1 MADRLPDN
9 EIRDITK
16 MLEAGKPLDDK
27 YRYLLFKESR
37 QVELLWNGKT
47 TKTSNINLPFQS
59 IEHIDE
65 PRSEEKI
72 EFQRSLFDTS
82 GQRVQG
88 WSNKLIWGDNKFVLS
103 SLQSGPLREEIE
115 ANGGIKLIYIDPP
128 FDVGADFN
136 TTIEIGDSSF
146 EKAPTVLEEIAFRDT
161 WGKGQD
167 SFLAMIYDRLKL
179 MHSLLADDGSIFVH
193 CDSRLNSHLKVV
205 LDEIFKSYNFRSEIV
220 WQRSNS
226 GKTVSKNYPK
236 DIDYIIW
243 YSKNESYI
251 FNQTYQPLSKS
262 TLDSYSYD
270 DNDGRGKYASVS
282 MQKTGNPGPLT
293 SYDYI
298 DNNGKTWKS
307 PSKGWRMIKEKVKV
321 LENDNRLILSGNV
334 IREKSYWNERSNT
347 GKISNNLWTDI
358 NNLQGKS
365 KEITGYPTQK
375 PEKLIERII
384 EGHSNEN
391 DIVADFFVGSGT
403 TASVAEKFNRKWLVS
418 DIGRFSINT
427 TRKRMIQVQR
437 DKKENEE
444 DFRSFEIYSIG
455 SYSIKDEK
463 KEDEFRELVLQAY
476 KAEKLNNSVFTGKKG
491 STYIAIGPQDLP
503 CSRDF
508 VDDMVQECINQGV
521 VNLDVLSFEF
531 GMGVVPEAQEDA
543 LSKGV
548 KLSLKYIPREVFD
561 KRAVESNAVRFS
573 EVGFLEVDIKTLKK
587 NKEATVTLKDFSIFY
602 SQDTLQKTGEAL
614 GKGKSTVILD
624 NGKILKI
631 NKDKAGIIKQEEITT
646 TWTDWIDYWSI
657 DFNYEDRPELIITEG
672 EEGKLQ
678 QVETGRFI
686 FDNNWQSFKTKDS
699 ELELTSATYQYP
711 NSGTY
716 KIAVKVIDV
725 FGNDTTQ
732 IFEASV

>member
-1 MADRLPDN
+1 MVDRLPDN

-16 MLEAGKPLDDK
+16 ILEAGKPLDDK

-47 TKTSNINLPFQS
+47 TKTSNIVLPFQS

-128 FDVGADFN
+128 FDVGDDFTRN
-136 TTIEIGDSSF
+136 IEIQDNSF
-146 EKAPTVLEEIAFRDT
+146 EKAPTVLEEVAYRDS
-161 WGKGQD
+161 WGKGAD

-179 MHSLLADDGSIFVH
+179 MHSLLADDGSFFLH
-193 CDSRLNSHLKVV
+193 CDYRLNSRLRIV
-205 LDEIFKSYNFRSEIV
+205 LDEIFGEDNFRSEIS
-220 WQRSNS
+220 WKKLTSAKSQSKYFSNIKDS
-226 GKTVSKNYPK
+226 IFFYTKTDDSIFNKLFIKGISDDKNYPYTEEESGRK
-236 DIDYIIW
+236 YGTFDFTQMGAGEPRKFGDKTLTPPPGKHWIW
-243 YSKNESYI
+243 SQERINEGMENGKIVFTKNGTPRVKRYLDEKAGNPI
-251 FNQTYQPLSKS
+251 GDMWDDEEVTPLSS
-262 TLDSYSYD
+262 
-270 DNDGRGKYASVS
+270 NA
-282 MQKTGNPGPLT
+282 
-293 SYDYI
+293 
-298 DNNGKTWKS
+298 
-307 PSKGWRMIKEKVKV
+307 KE
-321 LENDNRLILSGNV
+321 R
-334 IREKSYWNERSNT
+334 
-347 GKISNNLWTDI
+347 
-358 NNLQGKS
+358 
-365 KEITGYPTQK
+365 KEVNYPTQK
-375 PEKLIERII
+375 PEALIKRII
-384 EGHSNEN
+384 LSTTNEN
-391 DIVADFFVGSGT
+391 DLIADFFVGSGT
-403 TASVAEKFNRKWLVS
+403 TAAIAEKLNRKWLAS
-418 DIGRFSINT
+418 DVGRFGINT

-455 SYSIKDEK
+455 SYSIIDEK
-463 KEDEFRELVLQAY
+463 KEDKFRELVLQAY
-476 KAEKLNNSVFTGKKG
+476 KAEKLNNSVFIGKKG
-491 STYIAIGPQDLP
+491 STYISIGPQDLP

-508 VDDMVQECINQGV
+508 VDDMVQECINQGA

-543 LSKGV
+543 LTKGV

-573 EVGFLEVDIKTLKK
+573 EVGFLDVDIKTLKK
-587 NKEATVTLKDFSIFY
+587 NREATVTLKDYSIFY

-614 GKGKSTVILD
+614 GKGKSTVVLD

-631 NKDKAGIIKQEEITT
+631 YKDKAGIIKQEEIATN
-646 TWTDWIDYWSI
+646 WTDWIDYWSI

-672 EEGKLQ
+672 EDGKLQ
-678 QVETGRFI
+678 QVETGRFV
-686 FDNNWQSFKTKDS
+686 FDNNWQSFKTRES

-716 KIAVKVIDV
+716 KIAVKVIDI
-725 FGNDTTQ
+725 FGNDTTRV
-732 IFEASV
+732 FEATV

>member
-47 TKTSNINLPFQS
+47 TKTSNIVLPFQS

-82 GQRVQG
+82 GQRVRG

-128 FDVGADFN
+128 FDVGSDFN

-179 MHSLLADDGSIFVH
+179 MHSLLANDGSIFVH
-193 CDSRLNSHLKVV
+193 CDYRLSGSLRIV
-205 LDEIFKSYNFRSEIV
+205 LDEIFGKDNFRNEII
-220 WQRSNS
+220 WFYPDTPGRSN
-226 GKTVSKNYPK
+226 NYFPRK
-236 DIDYIIW
+236 HD
-243 YSKNESYI
+243 SI
-251 FNQTYQPLSKS
+251 FYFSKS
-262 TLDSYSYD
+262 NEHTF
-270 DNDGRGKYASVS
+270 YADEVRVE
-282 MQKTGNPGPLT
+282 
-293 SYDYI
+293 I
-298 DNNGKTWKS
+298 
-307 PSKGWRMIKEKVKV
+307 
-321 LENDNRLILSGNV
+321 LEA
-334 IREKSYWNERSNT
+334 
-347 GKISNNLWTDI
+347 
-358 NNLQGKS
+358 S
-365 KEITGYPTQK
+365 KERYKSVRKLGGKEYVGGVSADIGKVPEDVWRLSTVKGNAKESQGYPTQK
-375 PEKLIERII
+375 PEKLLERII
-384 EGHSNEN
+384 KSVTKEGE
-391 DIVADFFVGSGT
+391 IIADFFAGSGT
-403 TASVAEKFNRKWLVS
+403 TVSVAEKLNRKWLTS

-476 KAEKLNNSVFTGKKG
+476 KAEKLNNSMFTGKKG
-491 STYIAIGPQDLP
+491 SAYIAIGPQDLP

-508 VDDMVQECINQGV
+508 VDDMVQECINQGA

-573 EVGFLEVDIKTLKK
+573 EVGFLDVDIKTLKK
-587 NKEATVTLKDFSIFY
+587 NREATVTLKDFSIFY

-631 NKDKAGIIKQEEITT
+631 SKDKAGIIKQEEIATN
-646 TWTDWIDYWSI
+646 WMDWIDYWSI

-672 EEGKLQ
+672 EDGKLQ
-678 QVETGRFI
+678 QVETGRFV
-686 FDNNWQSFKTKDS
+686 FDNNWQSFKTRDS

-725 FGNDTTQ
+725 FGNDTTRV
-732 IFEASV
+732 FEATV

>member
-1 MADRLPDN
+1 MVDRLPDN

-47 TKTSNINLPFQS
+47 TKTSNIVLPFQS

-82 GQRVQG
+82 GQRVRG

-128 FDVGADFN
+128 FDIQADFN

-179 MHSLLADDGSIFVH
+179 MHSLLADDGSIYVH
-193 CDSRLNSHLKVV
+193 CGIQVNNTLRSI
-205 LDEIFKSYNFRSEIV
+205 LDEIFGNTNFVTE
-220 WQRSNS
+220 
-226 GKTVSKNYPK
+226 
-236 DIDYIIW
+236 IIW
-243 YSKNESYI
+243 NYGTASGGRAAGTKAVKTHEYILHYAKQYKNRIENKTYLPYSEKYINDWFKYDDGDGRKYQKRYRKGGIEKQYLDESKGV
-251 FNQTYQPLSKS
+251 PLSTVWTDVKQVYADPRAYKS
-262 TLDSYSYD
+262 SQSSYS
-270 DNDGRGKYASVS
+270 
-282 MQKTGNPGPLT
+282 
-293 SYDYI
+293 
-298 DNNGKTWKS
+298 
-307 PSKGWRMIKEKVKV
+307 
-321 LENDNRLILSGNV
+321 
-334 IREKSYWNERSNT
+334 
-347 GKISNNLWTDI
+347 
-358 NNLQGKS
+358 
-365 KEITGYPTQK
+365 EITGYPTQK
-375 PEKLIERII
+375 PESLIDRII
-384 EGHSNEN
+384 KHSTNEN
-391 DIVADFFVGSGT
+391 DLVADFFVGSGT
-403 TASVAEKFNRKWLVS
+403 TAASAEKLNRKWLAS
-418 DIGRFSINT
+418 DVGRFAINT

-508 VDDMVQECINQGV
+508 VDDMVQECINQGA

-531 GMGVVPEAQEDA
+531 GMGVVPEAQEEA

-573 EVGFLEVDIKTLKK
+573 EVGFLDVDIKTLKK
-587 NKEATVTLKDFSIFY
+587 NREATVTLKDFSIFY

-631 NKDKAGIIKQEEITT
+631 TKDKAGIIKQEEVATS
-646 TWTDWIDYWSI
+646 WTDWIDYWSI

-672 EEGKLQ
+672 EDGKLE
-678 QVETGRFI
+678 QVETGRFV
-686 FDNNWQSFKTKDS
+686 FDNNWQSFKTRDS

-725 FGNDTTQ
+725 FGNDTTRV
-732 IFEASV
+732 FEATV

>member
-1 MADRLPDN
+1 MAEKLTDN

-47 TKTSNINLPFQS
+47 TKTSNIVLPFQS

-65 PRSEEKI
+65 PRSEETI

-128 FDVGADFN
+128 FDVGSDFN

-193 CDSRLNSHLKVV
+193 CDYRLSGSLRMV
-205 LDEIFKSYNFRSEIV
+205 LDEIFGKDNFRNEII
-220 WQRSNS
+220 WFYPDTPGRSN
-226 GKTVSKNYPK
+226 NYFPRK
-236 DIDYIIW
+236 HDSIFY
-243 YSKNESYI
+243 YSKSNEHTFYPDEVRVEI
-251 FNQTYQPLSKS
+251 
-262 TLDSYSYD
+262 
-270 DNDGRGKYASVS
+270 
-282 MQKTGNPGPLT
+282 
-293 SYDYI
+293 
-298 DNNGKTWKS
+298 
-307 PSKGWRMIKEKVKV
+307 
-321 LENDNRLILSGNV
+321 LEA
-334 IREKSYWNERSNT
+334 
-347 GKISNNLWTDI
+347 
-358 NNLQGKS
+358 S
-365 KEITGYPTQK
+365 KERYKSVRKLGGKEYVGGVSADIGKVPEDVWRLSTVKGNAKESQGYPTQK
-375 PEKLIERII
+375 PEKLLERII
-384 EGHSNEN
+384 KSVTKEGE
-391 DIVADFFVGSGT
+391 IIADFFAGSGT
-403 TASVAEKFNRKWLVS
+403 TVSVAEKLNRKWLTS

-427 TRKRMIQVQR
+427 TRKRMIQIQR

-476 KAEKLNNSVFTGKKG
+476 KAEKLNNSVFAGKKG

-503 CSRDF
+503 CSADF
-508 VDDMVQECINQGV
+508 VDDMVQECINQGA

-573 EVGFLEVDIKTLKK
+573 EVGALDVDIKTLKK

-614 GKGKSTVILD
+614 GKNKSTVILD

-631 NKDKAGIIKQEEITT
+631 SKDKAGIIKQEEITT
-646 TWTDWIDYWSI
+646 SWTDWIDYWSI
-657 DFNYEDRPELIITEG
+657 DFNYADRPELIIAEG
-672 EEGKLQ
+672 EDGTLQ

>member
-128 FDVGADFN
+128 FDVGSDFN
-136 TTIEIGDSSF
+136 TKIEIGDSSF

-167 SFLAMIYDRLKL
+167 SFLAMIYERLKL
-179 MHSLLADDGSIFVH
+179 MHSLLAHDGSIVVH
-193 CDSRLNSHLKVV
+193 CDSRISYSLRAVLNEVFNIKN
-205 LDEIFKSYNFRSEIV
+205 FKNEIV
-220 WQRSNS
+220 WERSAS
-226 GKTVSKNYPK
+226 GKTSSENFPK
-236 DIDYIIW
+236 DVDYLLW
-243 YSKNESYI
+243 YTKSDKYT
-251 FNQTYQPLSKS
+251 FNPVFKPLSK
-262 TLDSYSYD
+262 TTIDMYKFD
-270 DNDGRGKYASVS
+270 DNDGRGKYRYFPLN
-282 MQKTGNPGPLT
+282 NPSAPTPGLV
-293 SYDYI
+293 YEYI
-298 DNNGKTWKS
+298 DINGKKWQPPK
-307 PSKGWRMIKEKVKV
+307 KGWRMVEEKLKALDNDGR
-321 LENDNRLILSGNV
+321 LELTKTSLQ
-334 IREKSYWNERSNT
+334 EKSYWNERKSE
-347 GKISNNLWTDI
+347 GKMANNLWDDI
-358 NNLQGKS
+358 SNLQGS
-365 KEITGYPTQK
+365 NKEILGYPTQK
-375 PEKLIERII
+375 PEKLLERII
-384 EGHSNEN
+384 NAFTNSE
-391 DIVADFFVGSGT
+391 DIIADFFVGSGT
-403 TASVAEKFNRKWLVS
+403 TASVAEKLNRKWLVS

-437 DKKENEE
+437 GKKENEE

-455 SYSIKDEK
+455 SYSIKDDK
-463 KEDEFRELVLQAY
+463 KEDEFRELVLKAY
-476 KAEKLNNSVFTGKKG
+476 NAEKLNNSMFNGKKG
-491 STYIAIGPQDLP
+491 TTYIAIGPQDLP

-508 VDDMVQECINQGV
+508 VDDMVQECINQGA
-521 VNLDVLSFEF
+521 VNLDIVSFEF

-573 EVGFLEVDIKTLKK
+573 EVGALDVDIKTLKK
-587 NKEATVTLKDFSIFY
+587 NREATVTLKDFSIFY

-614 GKGKSTVILD
+614 GKNKSTVILD

-631 NKDKAGIIKQEEITT
+631 SKDKAGIIKQEEITT

>member
-1 MADRLPDN
+1 MVDRLPDN

-47 TKTSNINLPFQS
+47 TKTSNIVLPFQS

-82 GQRVQG
+82 GQRVRG

-128 FDVGADFN
+128 FDVGDDFTRN
-136 TTIEIGDSSF
+136 IEIQDNSF
-146 EKAPTVLEEIAFRDT
+146 EKAPTVLEEVAYRDS
-161 WGKGQD
+161 WGKGAD

-179 MHSLLADDGSIFVH
+179 MHSLLADDGSFFLH
-193 CDSRLNSHLKVV
+193 CDYRLNSRLRIV
-205 LDEIFKSYNFRSEIV
+205 LDEIFGEDNFRSEIS
-220 WQRSNS
+220 WKKLTSAKSQSKYFSNIKDS
-226 GKTVSKNYPK
+226 IFFYTKTDDSIFNKLFIKGISDDKNYPYTEEESGRK
-236 DIDYIIW
+236 YGTFDFTQMGAGEPRKFGDKTLTPPPGKHWIW
-243 YSKNESYI
+243 SQERINEGMENGKIVFTKNGTPRVKRYLDEKAGNPI
-251 FNQTYQPLSKS
+251 GDMWDDEEVTPLSS
-262 TLDSYSYD
+262 
-270 DNDGRGKYASVS
+270 NA
-282 MQKTGNPGPLT
+282 
-293 SYDYI
+293 
-298 DNNGKTWKS
+298 
-307 PSKGWRMIKEKVKV
+307 KE
-321 LENDNRLILSGNV
+321 R
-334 IREKSYWNERSNT
+334 
-347 GKISNNLWTDI
+347 
-358 NNLQGKS
+358 
-365 KEITGYPTQK
+365 KEVNYPTQK
-375 PEKLIERII
+375 PEALIKRII
-384 EGHSNEN
+384 LSTTNEN
-391 DIVADFFVGSGT
+391 DLIADFFVGSGT
-403 TASVAEKFNRKWLVS
+403 TVAIAEKLNRKWLAS
-418 DIGRFSINT
+418 DVGRFGINT

-455 SYSIKDEK
+455 SYSIIDEK
-463 KEDEFRELVLQAY
+463 KEDKFRELVLQAY
-476 KAEKLNNSVFTGKKG
+476 KAEKLNNSVFIGKKG
-491 STYIAIGPQDLP
+491 STYISIGPQDLP

-508 VDDMVQECINQGV
+508 VDDMVQECINQGA

-543 LSKGV
+543 LTKGV

-573 EVGFLEVDIKTLKK
+573 EVGFLDVDIKTLKK
-587 NKEATVTLKDFSIFY
+587 NREATVTLKDYSIFY

-614 GKGKSTVILD
+614 GKGKSTVVLD

-631 NKDKAGIIKQEEITT
+631 YKDKAGIIKQEEIATN
-646 TWTDWIDYWSI
+646 WTDWIDYWSI

-672 EEGKLQ
+672 EDGKLQ
-678 QVETGRFI
+678 QVETGRFV
-686 FDNNWQSFKTKDS
+686 FDNNWQSFKTRES

-716 KIAVKVIDV
+716 KIAVKVIDI
-725 FGNDTTQ
+725 FGNDTTRV
-732 IFEASV
+732 FEATV

>member
-1 MADRLPDN
+1 
-9 EIRDITK
+9 

-128 FDVGADFN
+128 FDVQADFK
-136 TTIEIGDSSF
+136 TKIEIGDSSF

-193 CDSRLNSHLKVV
+193 CDWRLNSSLRLV
-205 LDEIFKSYNFRSEIV
+205 LNEIF
-220 WQRSNS
+220 
-226 GKTVSKNYPK
+226 GKDNYRNEL
-236 DIDYIIW
+236 IW
-243 YSKNESYI
+243 YYRNKMGRASKSFSNAHDSILFYSKSEKSI
-251 FNQTYQPLSKS
+251 FNEIKIERDEPVKQALREGRDGKNMRARDKDGNIIYEMSYFKKANSVWDIPYIAS
-262 TLDSYSYD
+262 T
-270 DNDGRGKYASVS
+270 
-282 MQKTGNPGPLT
+282 
-293 SYDYI
+293 
-298 DNNGKTWKS
+298 
-307 PSKGWRMIKEKVKV
+307 
-321 LENDNRLILSGNV
+321 
-334 IREKSYWNERSNT
+334 
-347 GKISNNLWTDI
+347 
-358 NNLQGKS
+358 S
-365 KEITGYPTQK
+365 KERTGYPTQK
-375 PEKLIERII
+375 PEKLIEWII
-384 EGHSNEN
+384 NSGSNEN
-391 DIVADFFVGSGT
+391 DIVADFFSGSGT
-403 TASVAEKFNRKWLVS
+403 TASAAEKLNRKWLVS

-463 KEDEFRELVLQAY
+463 KEDEFRELVLEAY

-573 EVGFLEVDIKTLKK
+573 EVGFLDVDIKTLKK
-587 NKEATVTLKDFSIFY
+587 NREATVTLKDFSIFY

-614 GKGKSTVILD
+614 GKNKSTVILD
-624 NGKILKI
+624 NGKILTI
-631 NKDKAGIIKQEEITT
+631 SKDKAGIIKQEEIAT

>member
-1 MADRLPDN
+1 MADKLPDN

-47 TKTSNINLPFQS
+47 TKTSNIVLPFQS

-82 GQRVQG
+82 GQRVRG

-128 FDVGADFN
+128 FDVQADFS
-136 TTIEIGDSSF
+136 TRIEIGDNSF

-179 MHSLLADDGSIFVH
+179 MHSLLADDGLIFLHIDTNSGHKVKSILDEVFGVKNFRNQISWLRTRASH
-193 CDSRLNSHLKVV
+193 SDANRFGRNTDNILFYSKSDKYNFEHQYTEHSEEYIKRFSRELNGRKYMLVPLHGPGQGPPRNFEGKLIDPPKGRCFPSQENVDKLLEQGLIEYTSTGTPNKRSFLDENKGKVV
-205 LDEIFKSYNFRSEIV
+205 S
-220 WQRSNS
+220 
-226 GKTVSKNYPK
+226 
-236 DIDYIIW
+236 DI
-243 YSKNESYI
+243 
-251 FNQTYQPLSKS
+251 
-262 TLDSYSYD
+262 
-270 DNDGRGKYASVS
+270 
-282 MQKTGNPGPLT
+282 
-293 SYDYI
+293 
-298 DNNGKTWKS
+298 
-307 PSKGWRMIKEKVKV
+307 
-321 LENDNRLILSGNV
+321 
-334 IREKSYWNERSNT
+334 
-347 GKISNNLWTDI
+347 WTDI
-358 NNLQGKS
+358 APLNPVAA
-365 KEITGYPTQK
+365 ERTAYPTQK

-384 EGHSNEN
+384 RATTNEN
-391 DIVADFFVGSGT
+391 DLIADFFVGSGT
-403 TASVAEKFNRKWLVS
+403 TAAAAEKLNRKWLVS

-476 KAEKLNNSVFTGKKG
+476 KAEKLNNAVFTGKKG

-573 EVGFLEVDIKTLKK
+573 EVGFLDVDIKTLKK
-587 NKEATVTLKDFSIFY
+587 NREATVTLKDFSIFY

-614 GKGKSTVILD
+614 GKNKSTVILD

-631 NKDKAGIIKQEEITT
+631 SKDKAGIIKQEEITT

-672 EEGKLQ
+672 KEGKLQ

-732 IFEASV
+732 IFEATV

>member
-1 MADRLPDN
+1 MAEKLTDN

-65 PRSEEKI
+65 PRSEETI

-128 FDVGADFN
+128 FNVGANFN

-146 EKAPTVLEEIAFRDT
+146 EKVPTVLEEIAFWDT

-179 MHSLLADDGSIFVH
+179 MHSLLADDGIMIVH
-193 CDSRLNSHLKVV
+193 CDMRLNSSL
-205 LDEIFKSYNFRSEIV
+205 
-220 WQRSNS
+220 
-226 GKTVSKNYPK
+226 
-236 DIDYIIW
+236 
-243 YSKNESYI
+243 
-251 FNQTYQPLSKS
+251 
-262 TLDSYSYD
+262 
-270 DNDGRGKYASVS
+270 
-282 MQKTGNPGPLT
+282 
-293 SYDYI
+293 
-298 DNNGKTWKS
+298 
-307 PSKGWRMIKEKVKV
+307 
-321 LENDNRLILSGNV
+321 RLILDELYGKDSLINSIVWKRTFAHGDSGQGAKHLGRLQDTLHMYKKSPDSKINNIYTEYEEEYINKHFKQKDEDGRRWQSV
-334 IREKSYWNERSNT
+334 SLTAPGGASKGNAQYEFLGVTRYWQYSKENMEKLLSENRIYQSGP
-347 GKISNNLWTDI
+347 GKVPRRKFYLDEAKGVPLQDIWTDI
-358 NNLQGKS
+358 APVQGVS
-365 KEITGYPTQK
+365 KEYLKYPTQK
-375 PEKLIERII
+375 PIALMNRII
-384 EGHSNEN
+384 ELTTNEG
-391 DIVADFFVGSGT
+391 DIVADFFAGSGT
-403 TASVAEKFNRKWLVS
+403 TLHSAEILNRKWVGS

-455 SYSIKDEK
+455 SYSVNEEK
-463 KEDEFRELVLQAY
+463 KETEFRELVLQAY
-476 KAEKLNNSVFTGKKG
+476 KAENLNNSVFIGKKG
-491 STYIAIGPQDLP
+491 STYVAIGPQALP

-508 VDDMVQECINQGV
+508 VDDMVEECINQGA
-521 VNLDVLSFEF
+521 VNLDILSFEF

-587 NKEATVTLKDFSIFY
+587 NREAIVTLNDFSIYY
-602 SQDTLQKTGEAL
+602 SQDTLQKTGEVL

-631 NKDKAGIIKQEEITT
+631 SKDKAGIIKQEEVATNWI
-646 TWTDWIDYWSI
+646 DWIDYWSI
-657 DFNYEDRPELIITEG
+657 DFNYEDRPELVITES
-672 EEGKLQ
+672 EDGKLQ
-678 QVETGRFI
+678 QVETGRFV
-686 FDNNWQSFKTKDS
+686 FDNNWQSFKTIDN

-725 FGNDTTQ
+725 FGNDTTRV
-732 IFEASV
+732 FEATV

>member
-136 TTIEIGDSSF
+136 TTVKIGDSAF

-193 CDSRLNSHLKVV
+193 CDWRV
-205 LDEIFKSYNFRSEIV
+205 
-220 WQRSNS
+220 S
-226 GKTVSKNYPK
+226 GN
-236 DIDYIIW
+236 I
-243 YSKNESYI
+243 
-251 FNQTYQPLSKS
+251 
-262 TLDSYSYD
+262 
-270 DNDGRGKYASVS
+270 
-282 MQKTGNPGPLT
+282 
-293 SYDYI
+293 
-298 DNNGKTWKS
+298 
-307 PSKGWRMIKEKVKV
+307 
-321 LENDNRLILSGNV
+321 RLILDEVFKKENHINHLVWCYAGGGIPKKAYPRKHDDIFYYVKNS
-334 IREKSYWNERSNT
+334 E
-347 GKISNNLWTDI
+347 SNNSAKFFNPQMRKYSQTGSGRRSSGEKYDLDAETPQNDWWTDI
-358 NNLQGKS
+358 APENTMSKS
-365 KEITGYPTQK
+365 NTGYPTQK
-375 PEKLIERII
+375 PESLLERII
-384 EGHSNEN
+384 LTATKE
-391 DIVADFFVGSGT
+391 DDLIADFFIGSGT
-403 TASVAEKFNRKWLVS
+403 TASVAEKLNRKWLAS

-437 DKKENEE
+437 DKKEKEE

-508 VDDMVQECINQGV
+508 VDDMVQECINQGA

-573 EVGFLEVDIKTLKK
+573 EVGYLDVDIKTLKK
-587 NKEATVTLKDFSIFY
+587 NREATVTLKDFSIFY

-614 GKGKSTVILD
+614 GKNKSTVILD

-631 NKDKAGIIKQEEITT
+631 SKDKAGIIKQEEIATN
-646 TWTDWIDYWSI
+646 WMDWIDYWSI

-672 EEGKLQ
+672 EDGKLQ
-678 QVETGRFI
+678 QVETGRFV
-686 FDNNWQSFKTKDS
+686 FDNNWQSFKTRDS

-725 FGNDTTQ
+725 FGNDTTRV
-732 IFEASV
+732 FKVTV

>member
-1 MADRLPDN
+1 MVDRLSDN

-47 TKTSNINLPFQS
+47 TKISNIVLPFQS

-136 TTIEIGDSSF
+136 TTIQIGGSSF

-167 SFLAMIYDRLKL
+167 SFLAMIYDRFKL
-179 MHSLLADDGSIFVH
+179 MHSLLSEDGSIFVH
-193 CDSRLNSHLKVV
+193 CDSRLNSNIRLV
-205 LDEIFKSYNFRSEIV
+205 LDEIFGKNNYLSEIV
-220 WQRSNS
+220 WRRSLGHFISDNIDKVTDNIFWYQKSNS
-226 GKTVSKNYPK
+226 FTSNPVYEPLTEKEMEDKFPHIEEETGRRFTHEKLEQSSNSSSRDETRIINGKEYSTQLGWRWSQDTFDKR
-236 DIDYIIW
+236 IDENPYIIFW
-243 YSKNESYI
+243 TDTGRPRYKRYSDE
-251 FNQTYQPLSKS
+251 
-262 TLDSYSYD
+262 YS
-270 DNDGRGKYASVS
+270 GRKVS
-282 MQKTGNPGPLT
+282 
-293 SYDYI
+293 
-298 DNNGKTWKS
+298 
-307 PSKGWRMIKEKVKV
+307 
-321 LENDNRLILSGNV
+321 
-334 IREKSYWNERSNT
+334 
-347 GKISNNLWTDI
+347 NLWTDI
-358 NNLQGKS
+358 LPLGSSSNESRN
-365 KEITGYPTQK
+365 YPTQK

-384 EGHSNEN
+384 EMSTKEN

-403 TASVAEKFNRKWLVS
+403 TSSIAEKLNRKWIVS

-508 VDDMVQECINQGV
+508 VDDMVQECINQGS

-573 EVGFLEVDIKTLKK
+573 EVGALDVEIKTLKK
-587 NKEATVTLKDFSIFY
+587 NREATVTLKDYSIFY
-602 SQDTLQKTGEAL
+602 SQDTVQKTGEAL

-624 NGKILKI
+624 NGNILKI
-631 NKDKAGIIKQEEITT
+631 SKDKAGIIKQEEITT
-646 TWTDWIDYWSI
+646 NWTDWIDYWSI

-672 EEGKLQ
+672 EDGKLQ
-678 QVETGRFI
+678 QVETGRFV
-686 FDNNWQSFKTKDS
+686 FDNNWQSFKTRDS

-725 FGNDTTQ
+725 FGNDTTRV
-732 IFEASV
+732 FEVTV

>member
-1 MADRLPDN
+1 MVDRLPDN

-47 TKTSNINLPFQS
+47 TKTSNIVLPFQS

-65 PRSEEKI
+65 PRSEETI

-179 MHSLLADDGSIFVH
+179 MHSLLADDGSIFVQI
-193 CDSRLNSHLKVV
+193 DWRLNSSMRLV
-205 LDEIFKSYNFRSEIV
+205 LDEIFGKENFRSEINWEHQGSWV
-220 WQRSNS
+220 EPKNNFPKRSQQILYYTKTAEFIFNRLYEEIKTSKGVVQRWKNYIKDNKIFADNAPYQDGKFEPYVNRFIKENNREPS
-226 GKTVSKNYPK
+226 GKDVIVEFKGRPVGDS
-236 DIDYIIW
+236 W
-243 YSKNESYI
+243 YVPN
-251 FNQTYQPLSKS
+251 L
-262 TLDSYSYD
+262 
-270 DNDGRGKYASVS
+270 
-282 MQKTGNPGPLT
+282 NPI
-293 SYDYI
+293 S
-298 DNNGKTWKS
+298 S
-307 PSKGWRMIKEKVKV
+307 
-321 LENDNRLILSGNV
+321 ENFH
-334 IREKSYWNERSNT
+334 
-347 GKISNNLWTDI
+347 
-358 NNLQGKS
+358 
-365 KEITGYPTQK
+365 YPTQK
-375 PEKLIERII
+375 PEKLLERII
-384 EGHSNEN
+384 NSASNEN
-391 DIVADFFVGSGT
+391 DIVADFFAGSGT
-403 TASVAEKFNRKWLVS
+403 TVSVAEKNNRKWITS

-561 KRAVESNAVRFS
+561 KRAVESNSVRFS
-573 EVGFLEVDIKTLKK
+573 EVGFLDVDIKTLKK
-587 NKEATVTLKDFSIFY
+587 NREATVTLKDFSIFY

-631 NKDKAGIIKQEEITT
+631 SKDKAGIIKQEEIATN
-646 TWTDWIDYWSI
+646 WTDWIDYWSI

-672 EEGKLQ
+672 EDRKLQ
-678 QVETGRFI
+678 QVETGRFV
-686 FDNNWQSFKTKDS
+686 FDNNWQSFKTRDS
-699 ELELTSATYQYP
+699 ELELTSATYRYP

-716 KIAVKVIDV
+716 KIAVKVIDI
-725 FGNDTTQ
+725 FGNDTTRV
-732 IFEASV
+732 FEVTV

>member
-1 MADRLPDN
+1 MADKLPDN

-16 MLEAGKPLDDK
+16 MLESGKPLDDK

-128 FDVGADFN
+128 FDVGSDFN

-193 CDSRLNSHLKVV
+193 CDYRLSGSLRIV
-205 LDEIFKSYNFRSEIV
+205 LDEIFGKDNFRNEII
-220 WQRSNS
+220 WFYPDTPGRSN
-226 GKTVSKNYPK
+226 NYFPRK
-236 DIDYIIW
+236 HD
-243 YSKNESYI
+243 SI
-251 FNQTYQPLSKS
+251 FYFSKS
-262 TLDSYSYD
+262 NEHTF
-270 DNDGRGKYASVS
+270 YADEVRVE
-282 MQKTGNPGPLT
+282 
-293 SYDYI
+293 I
-298 DNNGKTWKS
+298 
-307 PSKGWRMIKEKVKV
+307 
-321 LENDNRLILSGNV
+321 LEA
-334 IREKSYWNERSNT
+334 
-347 GKISNNLWTDI
+347 
-358 NNLQGKS
+358 S
-365 KEITGYPTQK
+365 KERYKSVRKLGGKEYVGGVSADIGKVPEDVWRLSTVKGNAKESQGYPTQK
-375 PEKLIERII
+375 PEKLLERII
-384 EGHSNEN
+384 KSVTKEGE
-391 DIVADFFVGSGT
+391 IIADFFAGSGT
-403 TASVAEKFNRKWLVS
+403 TVSVAEKLNRKWLTS

-508 VDDMVQECINQGV
+508 ADDMVQECINQGV

-573 EVGFLEVDIKTLKK
+573 EVGYLDVDIKTLKK
-587 NKEATVTLKDFSIFY
+587 NREATVTLKDFSIFY

-614 GKGKSTVILD
+614 GKNKSTVILD

-631 NKDKAGIIKQEEITT
+631 SKDKAGIIKQEEITT
-646 TWTDWIDYWSI
+646 SWTDWIDYWSI

-686 FDNNWQSFKTKDS
+686 FDNNWQSFKTRDS

>member
-1 MADRLPDN
+1 MVDRLPDN

-47 TKTSNINLPFQS
+47 TKTSNIVLPFQS

-65 PRSEEKI
+65 PRSEETI

-128 FDVGADFN
+128 FDVGDDFTRN
-136 TTIEIGDSSF
+136 IEIQDNSF
-146 EKAPTVLEEIAFRDT
+146 EKAPTVLEEVAYRDS
-161 WGKGQD
+161 WGKGAD

-179 MHSLLADDGSIFVH
+179 MHSLLADDGSFFLH
-193 CDSRLNSHLKVV
+193 CDYRLNSRLRIV
-205 LDEIFKSYNFRSEIV
+205 LDEIFGEDNFRSEIS
-220 WQRSNS
+220 WKKLTSAKSQSKYFSNIKDS
-226 GKTVSKNYPK
+226 IFFYTKTDDSIFNKLFIKGISDDKNYPYTEEESGRK
-236 DIDYIIW
+236 YGTFDFTQMGAGEPRKFGDKTLTPPPGKHWIW
-243 YSKNESYI
+243 SQERINEGMENGKIVFTKNGTPRVKRYLDEKAGNPI
-251 FNQTYQPLSKS
+251 GDMWDDEEVTPLSS
-262 TLDSYSYD
+262 
-270 DNDGRGKYASVS
+270 NA
-282 MQKTGNPGPLT
+282 
-293 SYDYI
+293 
-298 DNNGKTWKS
+298 
-307 PSKGWRMIKEKVKV
+307 KE
-321 LENDNRLILSGNV
+321 R
-334 IREKSYWNERSNT
+334 
-347 GKISNNLWTDI
+347 
-358 NNLQGKS
+358 
-365 KEITGYPTQK
+365 KEVNYPTQK
-375 PEKLIERII
+375 PEALIKRII
-384 EGHSNEN
+384 LSTTNEN
-391 DIVADFFVGSGT
+391 DLIADFFVGSGT
-403 TASVAEKFNRKWLVS
+403 TAAIAEKLNRKWLAS
-418 DIGRFSINT
+418 DVGRFGINT

-437 DKKENEE
+437 EKKENEE

-531 GMGVVPEAQEDA
+531 GMGVVPEAQEEA

-573 EVGFLEVDIKTLKK
+573 EVGFLDVDIKTLKK
-587 NKEATVTLKDFSIFY
+587 NREATVTLKDFSIFY
-602 SQDTLQKTGEAL
+602 SQDTLQKTGEVL

-631 NKDKAGIIKQEEITT
+631 TKDKAGIIKQEEIATN
-646 TWTDWIDYWSI
+646 WMDWIDYWSI
-657 DFNYEDRPELIITEG
+657 DFNYEDRPELIITED
-672 EEGKLQ
+672 EDGKLQ
-678 QVETGRFI
+678 QVETGRFV
-686 FDNNWQSFKTKDS
+686 FDNNWQSFKTRES

-725 FGNDTTQ
+725 FGNDTTRV
-732 IFEASV
+732 FEATV

>member
-1 MADRLPDN
+1 MVDRLPDN

-16 MLEAGKPLDDK
+16 TLEAGKPLDDK

-47 TKTSNINLPFQS
+47 TKTSNIVLPFQS

-65 PRSEEKI
+65 PRSEETI

-128 FDVGADFN
+128 FDVGDDFTRN
-136 TTIEIGDSSF
+136 IEIQDNSF
-146 EKAPTVLEEIAFRDT
+146 EKAPTVLEEVAYRDS
-161 WGKGQD
+161 WGKGAD

-179 MHSLLADDGSIFVH
+179 MHSLLADDGSFFLH
-193 CDSRLNSHLKVV
+193 CDYRLNSRLRIV
-205 LDEIFKSYNFRSEIV
+205 LDEIFGEDNFRSEIS
-220 WQRSNS
+220 WKKLTSAKSQSKYFSNIKDS
-226 GKTVSKNYPK
+226 IFFYTKTDDSIFNKLFIKGISDDKNYPYTEEESGRK
-236 DIDYIIW
+236 YGTFDFTQMGAGEPRKFGDKTLTPPPGKHWIW
-243 YSKNESYI
+243 SQERINEGMENGKIVFTKNGTPRVKRYLDEKAGNPI
-251 FNQTYQPLSKS
+251 GDMWDDEEVTPLSS
-262 TLDSYSYD
+262 
-270 DNDGRGKYASVS
+270 NA
-282 MQKTGNPGPLT
+282 
-293 SYDYI
+293 
-298 DNNGKTWKS
+298 
-307 PSKGWRMIKEKVKV
+307 KE
-321 LENDNRLILSGNV
+321 R
-334 IREKSYWNERSNT
+334 
-347 GKISNNLWTDI
+347 
-358 NNLQGKS
+358 
-365 KEITGYPTQK
+365 KEVNYPTQK
-375 PEKLIERII
+375 PEALIKRII
-384 EGHSNEN
+384 LSTTNEN
-391 DIVADFFVGSGT
+391 DLIADFFVGSGT
-403 TASVAEKFNRKWLVS
+403 TAAIAEKLNRKWLAS
-418 DIGRFSINT
+418 DVGRFGINT

-455 SYSIKDEK
+455 SYSIIDE

-491 STYIAIGPQDLP
+491 STYIAIGPQELP

-573 EVGFLEVDIKTLKK
+573 EVGFLDVDIKTLKK
-587 NKEATVTLKDFSIFY
+587 NREATVTLKDFSIFY

-631 NKDKAGIIKQEEITT
+631 TKDKAGIIKQEEIATN
-646 TWTDWIDYWSI
+646 WMDWIDYWSI
-657 DFNYEDRPELIITEG
+657 DFNYEDRPELIITED
-672 EEGKLQ
+672 EDGKLQ
-678 QVETGRFI
+678 QVETGRFV
-686 FDNNWQSFKTKDS
+686 FDNNWQSFKTRDS

-716 KIAVKVIDV
+716 KIAVKVIDI
-725 FGNDTTQ
+725 FGNDTTRV
-732 IFEASV
+732 FEVTV

>member
-1 MADRLPDN
+1 MADKLPDN

-47 TKTSNINLPFQS
+47 TKTSNIVLPFQS

-128 FDVGADFN
+128 FDVGSDFN

-179 MHSLLADDGSIFVH
+179 MHGLLADDGSIFVH
-193 CDSRLNSHLKVV
+193 CDYRLSGSLRIV
-205 LDEIFKSYNFRSEIV
+205 LDEIFGKDNFRNEII
-220 WQRSNS
+220 WFYPDTPGRSN
-226 GKTVSKNYPK
+226 NYFPRK
-236 DIDYIIW
+236 HD
-243 YSKNESYI
+243 SI
-251 FNQTYQPLSKS
+251 FYFSKS
-262 TLDSYSYD
+262 NEHTF
-270 DNDGRGKYASVS
+270 YADEVRVE
-282 MQKTGNPGPLT
+282 
-293 SYDYI
+293 I
-298 DNNGKTWKS
+298 
-307 PSKGWRMIKEKVKV
+307 
-321 LENDNRLILSGNV
+321 LEA
-334 IREKSYWNERSNT
+334 
-347 GKISNNLWTDI
+347 
-358 NNLQGKS
+358 S
-365 KEITGYPTQK
+365 KERYKSVRKLGGKEYVGGVSADIGKVPEDVWRLSTVKGNAKESQGYPTQK
-375 PEKLIERII
+375 PEKLLERII
-384 EGHSNEN
+384 KSVTKEGE
-391 DIVADFFVGSGT
+391 IIADFFAGSGT
-403 TASVAEKFNRKWLVS
+403 TVSVAEKLNRKWLTS

-463 KEDEFRELVLQAY
+463 KEDEFRDLVLQAY

-531 GMGVVPEAQEDA
+531 GMGVAPEAQEDA
-543 LSKGV
+543 LLKGV

-573 EVGFLEVDIKTLKK
+573 EVGYLDVDIKTLKK
-587 NKEATVTLKDFSIFY
+587 NKEATVILKDFSIFY

-614 GKGKSTVILD
+614 GKNKSTVILD

-631 NKDKAGIIKQEEITT
+631 SKDKAGIIKQEEITT

-672 EEGKLQ
+672 KEGKLQ

-732 IFEASV
+732 IFEATV

>member
-1 MADRLPDN
+1 MADKLPDN

-47 TKTSNINLPFQS
+47 TKTSNIVLPFQS

-103 SLQSGPLREEIE
+103 SLQSGSLREEIE

-179 MHSLLADDGSIFVH
+179 MHSLLADDGSMYVH
-193 CDSRLNSHLKVV
+193 CDWRLTSRIRLIM
-205 LDEIFKSYNFRSEIV
+205 DEIFNKSNLVNEVV
-220 WQRSNS
+220 WKRRG
-226 GKTVSKNYPK
+226 GKTSPDTNRLENSV
-236 DIDYIIW
+236 DYILH
-243 YSKNESYI
+243 YRKSDAYEHNFQFTKEGSDDYI
-251 FNQTYQPLSKS
+251 NSNFKHE
-262 TLDSYSYD
+262 DE
-270 DNDGRGKYASVS
+270 DGRKYRLSPLNAPAPRPTLVYDFMGYKPHPNGWSVKKEVLQK
-282 MQKTGNPGPLT
+282 MYDENRLVFPKKKTGRVNRKQYLDEWPGYAVD
-293 SYDYI
+293 S
-298 DNNGKTWKS
+298 
-307 PSKGWRMIKEKVKV
+307 
-321 LENDNRLILSGNV
+321 
-334 IREKSYWNERSNT
+334 
-347 GKISNNLWTDI
+347 LWTDI
-358 NNLQGKS
+358 PPVAPSGK
-365 KEITGYPTQK
+365 ERLGYPTQK
-375 PEKLIERII
+375 PEKLIQRII
-384 EGHSNEN
+384 ESSTKEN

-403 TASVAEKFNRKWLVS
+403 TASVAEKLNRKWLAS

-427 TRKRMIQVQR
+427 ARKRMIQVQR
-437 DKKENEE
+437 DKKENEK

-463 KEDEFRELVLQAY
+463 KEDEFRDLVLQAY

-508 VDDMVQECINQGV
+508 VDDMVQECINQGS

-573 EVGFLEVDIKTLKK
+573 EVGALDVDIKTLKK
-587 NKEATVTLKDFSIFY
+587 NREATVTLKDYSIFY
-602 SQDTLQKTGEAL
+602 SQDTVQKTGKAL

-624 NGKILKI
+624 NGNILKI
-631 NKDKAGIIKQEEITT
+631 SKDKAGIIKQEEITT
-646 TWTDWIDYWSI
+646 NWTDWIDYWSI

-672 EEGKLQ
+672 EDGKLQ
-678 QVETGRFI
+678 QVETGRFV
-686 FDNNWQSFKTKDS
+686 FDNNWQSFKTRDS

-725 FGNDTTQ
+725 FGNDTTRV
-732 IFEASV
+732 FEATV

>member
-1 MADRLPDN
+1 MAEKLPDN

-47 TKTSNINLPFQS
+47 TKTSSINLPFQS

-65 PRSEEKI
+65 PRSEETI

-167 SFLAMIYDRLKL
+167 SFLAMISDRLKL

-193 CDSRLNSHLKVV
+193 CDWRLNSHLRNV
-205 LDEIFKSYNFRSEIV
+205 LDEIF
-220 WQRSNS
+220 
-226 GKTVSKNYPK
+226 GKDNLVNMITWKRTNNPK
-236 DIDYIIW
+236 GSQYEDTKFGIASDTILF
-243 YSKNESYI
+243 YSKSNKYKLDLDSVKRKLSTEELEKKYNKVDEKGNYYPGPI
-251 FNQTYQPLSKS
+251 VRSKS
-262 TLDSYSYD
+262 MGPRPTLVYEYKDFTPPPWGWRLKKED
-270 DNDGRGKYASVS
+270 LIQLDK
-282 MQKTGNPGPLT
+282 MGNLGWT
-293 SYDYI
+293 S
-298 DNNGKTWKS
+298 NGKPFRKLRMEDD
-307 PSKGWRMIKEKVKV
+307 KGAPIF
-321 LENDNRLILSGNV
+321 
-334 IREKSYWNERSNT
+334 
-347 GKISNNLWTDI
+347 DI
-358 NNLQGKS
+358 WDD
-365 KEITGYPTQK
+365 ITRVSRPIYPTQK
-375 PEKLIERII
+375 PEELLERII
-384 EGHSNEN
+384 KVASNED

-403 TASVAEKFNRKWLVS
+403 AASVAEKLNRKWLVS

-508 VDDMVQECINQGV
+508 VDDMVQECINQGA

-531 GMGVVPEAQEDA
+531 GMGVVPEAQEEA

-573 EVGFLEVDIKTLKK
+573 EVGFLDVDIKTLKK
-587 NKEATVTLKDFSIFY
+587 NREATVTLKDFSIFY

-614 GKGKSTVILD
+614 GKNKSTVILD

-631 NKDKAGIIKQEEITT
+631 SKDKGGIIKQEEITT

-686 FDNNWQSFKTKDS
+686 FDNNWQSFKTRDS

>member
-1 MADRLPDN
+1 MADKLPDN

-37 QVELLWNGKT
+37 QVELLWNGKA

-65 PRSEEKI
+65 PRSEETI

-179 MHSLLADDGSIFVH
+179 MHSLLADDGAIYIH
-193 CDSRLNSHLKVV
+193 CDWRLNSSLRLV
-205 LDEIFKSYNFRSEIV
+205 LDEIFDK
-220 WQRSNS
+220 
-226 GKTVSKNYPK
+226 KNYRNEIITRRVRKNIAEREKIPRMNQGYDSILFYAKSENHLINPPK
-236 DIDYIIW
+236 KYEKKKESWHSFDASGYRKGMDYELFGFKPNEKSHWRWSKDRAEEAIKNGTLRPNPRTGKPEYFIPAKDYVLRDNLW
-243 YSKNESYI
+243 DDLIGYSFKHNYPTEKNEK
-251 FNQTYQPLSKS
+251 L
-262 TLDSYSYD
+262 L
-270 DNDGRGKYASVS
+270 
-282 MQKTGNPGPLT
+282 
-293 SYDYI
+293 
-298 DNNGKTWKS
+298 
-307 PSKGWRMIKEKVKV
+307 
-321 LENDNRLILSGNV
+321 
-334 IREKSYWNERSNT
+334 
-347 GKISNNLWTDI
+347 NL
-358 NNLQGKS
+358 
-365 KEITGYPTQK
+365 
-375 PEKLIERII
+375 II
-384 EGHSNEN
+384 ESSSSEN
-391 DIVADFFVGSGT
+391 DIVADFFSGSGT
-403 TASVAEKFNRKWLVS
+403 TASAAEKLNRKWITS

-476 KAEKLNNSVFTGKKG
+476 KAEKLNNSVFIGKKG

-508 VDDMVQECINQGV
+508 VDDMVQECINQGA

-573 EVGFLEVDIKTLKK
+573 EVGFLDVDIKTLKK

-631 NKDKAGIIKQEEITT
+631 TKDKAGIIKQEEIAT

-686 FDNNWQSFKTKDS
+686 FDNNWQSFKTKES
-699 ELELTSATYQYP
+699 ELELISATYQYP

>member
-1 MADRLPDN
+1 MPEKLTDN

-65 PRSEEKI
+65 PRSEETI

-128 FDVGADFN
+128 FDVGADFK
-136 TTIEIGDSSF
+136 TKIEIGDSSF
-146 EKAPTVLEEIAFRDT
+146 EKAPTVLEELAFRDT

-179 MHSLLADDGSIFVH
+179 MHSLLAPDGAIFVH
-193 CDSRLNSHLKVV
+193 CDWRLASSLRLI
-205 LDEIFKSYNFRSEIV
+205 LDEIFKSNNFRNE
-220 WQRSNS
+220 
-226 GKTVSKNYPK
+226 
-236 DIDYIIW
+236 IIW
-243 YSKNESYI
+243 AYRIQGVGKKFYARKHDTIHYYSKSEEH
-251 FNQTYQPLSKS
+251 
-262 TLDSYSYD
+262 
-270 DNDGRGKYASVS
+270 KY
-282 MQKTGNPGPLT
+282 NPE
-293 SYDYI
+293 
-298 DNNGKTWKS
+298 
-307 PSKGWRMIKEKVKV
+307 KEKNIYESKFIDTKVELPEIDKLKQTQIEEIKSYLDNRKV
-321 LENDNRLILSGNV
+321 LPD
-334 IREKSYWNERSNT
+334 KY
-347 GKISNNLWTDI
+347 
-358 NNLQGKS
+358 KS
-365 KEITGYPTQK
+365 KLFNKYYSEVYVRDVWDGDYTKPLISGSKEYLKYPTQK
-375 PEKLIERII
+375 PEGLLRRII
-384 EGHSNEN
+384 QNSTNEG
-391 DIVADFFVGSGT
+391 DLVADFFCGSGT
-403 TASVAEKFNRKWLVS
+403 TASVAEKLNRKWITS

-437 DKKENEE
+437 EKKEKEE

-476 KAEKLNNSVFTGKKG
+476 LAEKLNNSLFAGKKG

-508 VDDMVQECINQGV
+508 VDDMVQECINQGA

-531 GMGVVPEAQEDA
+531 GMGVAPEAQEDA

-573 EVGFLEVDIKTLKK
+573 EVGYLDVDIKTLKK
-587 NKEATVTLKDFSIFY
+587 NREATVTLKDFSIFY

-614 GKGKSTVILD
+614 GKNKSTVILD

-631 NKDKAGIIKQEEITT
+631 SKDKAGIIKQEEITT

-686 FDNNWQSFKTKDS
+686 FDNNWQSFKTRES

>member
-1 MADRLPDN
+1 MPDKLPDN

-47 TKTSNINLPFQS
+47 TKTSNIVLPFQS

-65 PRSEEKI
+65 PRSEETI

-193 CDSRLNSHLKVV
+193 CDWRLTAELKGI
-205 LDEIFKSYNFRSEIV
+205 LDEIF
-220 WQRSNS
+220 
-226 GKTVSKNYPK
+226 GKTNFVNEVIWQGAKGDTSDKNKKFIKSHDTILFYRKNISSFIWNDVLEDYSDKTKKSFAHQDEKGYYRK
-236 DIDYIIW
+236 D
-243 YSKNESYI
+243 N
-251 FNQTYQPLSKS
+251 
-262 TLDSYSYD
+262 
-270 DNDGRGKYASVS
+270 AS
-282 MQKTGNPGPLT
+282 NPGGGGYQ
-293 SYDYI
+293 YDLGFGEKTPSRGYMMPKETALRWI
-298 DNNGKTWKS
+298 DEGILDVEKGKVPTKRVYMG
-307 PSKGWRMIKEKVKV
+307 KGMRVGDV
-321 LENDNRLILSGNV
+321 
-334 IREKSYWNERSNT
+334 
-347 GKISNNLWTDI
+347 WTDI
-358 NNLQGKS
+358 ASARGKQLV
-365 KEITGYPTQK
+365 GYPTQK
-375 PEKLIERII
+375 PENLLKRII
-384 EGHSNEN
+384 EATSNEN
-391 DIVADFFVGSGT
+391 DLIADFFAGSGT
-403 TASVAEKFNRKWLVS
+403 TASVAEKLNRKWITS

-437 DKKENEE
+437 EKKENEE

-508 VDDMVQECINQGV
+508 VDDMVQECINQGA

-573 EVGFLEVDIKTLKK
+573 EVGFLDVDIKTLKK
-587 NKEATVTLKDFSIFY
+587 NREATVTLKDFSIFY

-614 GKGKSTVILD
+614 GKGKSAVILD
-624 NGKILKI
+624 NGKILKLT
-631 NKDKAGIIKQEEITT
+631 KDKAGIIKQEEIATN
-646 TWTDWIDYWSI
+646 WMDWIDYWSI
-657 DFNYEDRPELIITEG
+657 DFNYEDRPELIITES
-672 EEGKLQ
+672 EDGKLQ
-678 QVETGRFI
+678 QVETGRFV
-686 FDNNWQSFKTKDS
+686 FDNNWQSFKTRDS

-725 FGNDTTQ
+725 FGNDTTRV
-732 IFEASV
+732 FEATV

>member
-128 FDVGADFN
+128 FDVGDDFTRN
-136 TTIEIGDSSF
+136 IEIQDNSF
-146 EKAPTVLEEIAFRDT
+146 EKAPTVLEEVAYRDS
-161 WGKGQD
+161 WGKGAD

-179 MHSLLADDGSIFVH
+179 MHSLLADDGSFFLH
-193 CDSRLNSHLKVV
+193 CDYRLNSRLRIV
-205 LDEIFKSYNFRSEIV
+205 LDEIFGEDNFRSEIS
-220 WQRSNS
+220 WKKLTSAKSQSKYFSNIKDS
-226 GKTVSKNYPK
+226 IFFYTKTDDSIFNKLFIKGISDDKNYPYTEEESGRK
-236 DIDYIIW
+236 YGTFDFTQMGAGEPRKFGDKTLTPPPGKHWIW
-243 YSKNESYI
+243 SQERINEGMENGKIVFTKNGTPRVKRYLDEKAGNPI
-251 FNQTYQPLSKS
+251 GDMWDDEEVTPLSS
-262 TLDSYSYD
+262 
-270 DNDGRGKYASVS
+270 NA
-282 MQKTGNPGPLT
+282 
-293 SYDYI
+293 
-298 DNNGKTWKS
+298 
-307 PSKGWRMIKEKVKV
+307 KE
-321 LENDNRLILSGNV
+321 R
-334 IREKSYWNERSNT
+334 
-347 GKISNNLWTDI
+347 
-358 NNLQGKS
+358 
-365 KEITGYPTQK
+365 KEVNYPTQK
-375 PEKLIERII
+375 PEALIKRII
-384 EGHSNEN
+384 LSTTNEN
-391 DIVADFFVGSGT
+391 DLIADFFVGSGT
-403 TASVAEKFNRKWLVS
+403 TAAIAEKLNRKWLAS
-418 DIGRFSINT
+418 DVGRFGINT

-455 SYSIKDEK
+455 SYSIIDEK
-463 KEDEFRELVLQAY
+463 KEDKFRELVLQAY
-476 KAEKLNNSVFTGKKG
+476 KAEKLNNSVFIGKKG
-491 STYIAIGPQDLP
+491 STYISIGPQDLP

-508 VDDMVQECINQGV
+508 VDDMVQECINQGA

-543 LSKGV
+543 LTKGV

-573 EVGFLEVDIKTLKK
+573 EVGFLDVDIKTLKK
-587 NKEATVTLKDFSIFY
+587 NREATVTLKDYSIFY

-614 GKGKSTVILD
+614 GKGKSTVVLD

-631 NKDKAGIIKQEEITT
+631 YKDKAGIIKQEEIATN
-646 TWTDWIDYWSI
+646 WTDWIDYWSI

-672 EEGKLQ
+672 EDGKLQ
-678 QVETGRFI
+678 QVETGRFV
-686 FDNNWQSFKTKDS
+686 FDNNWQSFKTRES

-716 KIAVKVIDV
+716 KIAVKVIDI
-725 FGNDTTQ
+725 FGNDTTRV
-732 IFEASV
+732 FEATV

>member
-1 MADRLPDN
+1 MVDRLPDN

-47 TKTSNINLPFQS
+47 TKISNIVLPFQS

-179 MHSLLADDGSIFVH
+179 MHNLLADDGSIFLH
-193 CDSRLNSHLKVV
+193 CDYRITAQIKMI
-205 LDEIFKSYNFRSEIV
+205 LDEIFNNQNFRNEII
-220 WQRSNS
+220 WGYKTPGRGTNHFKRKHDTIWFYTKSNS
-226 GKTVSKNYPK
+226 AT
-236 DIDYIIW
+236 
-243 YSKNESYI
+243 
-251 FNQTYQPLSKS
+251 FNGAKVPLSQS
-262 TLDSYSYD
+262 TLEVWGKHFD
-270 DNDGRGKYASVS
+270 DNGQITFGYMK
-282 MQKTGNPGPLT
+282 KNLPGW
-293 SYDYI
+293 Y
-298 DNNGKTWKS
+298 KAM
-307 PSKGWRMIKEKVKV
+307 MIKGEHKDEDVYLDKNAGAPALDWWDDIPLLNKQKEK
-321 LENDNRLILSGNV
+321 LN
-334 IREKSYWNERSNT
+334 
-347 GKISNNLWTDI
+347 
-358 NNLQGKS
+358 
-365 KEITGYPTQK
+365 YPTQK
-375 PEKLIERII
+375 PEALIKRII
-384 EGHSNEN
+384 EATTNEN
-391 DIVADFFVGSGT
+391 DLVADFFVGSGT
-403 TASVAEKFNRKWLVS
+403 TASVAEKLNRKWLVS

-463 KEDEFRELVLQAY
+463 KEEEFRELVLQAY

-508 VDDMVQECINQGV
+508 VDDMVQECINQGA

-531 GMGVVPEAQEDA
+531 GMGVVPEAQEEA

-573 EVGFLEVDIKTLKK
+573 EVGFLDVDIKTLKK
-587 NKEATVTLKDFSIFY
+587 NREATVTLKDFSIFY

-631 NKDKAGIIKQEEITT
+631 TKDKAGIIKQEEIATN
-646 TWTDWIDYWSI
+646 WMDWIDYWSI

-672 EEGKLQ
+672 EDGKLQ
-678 QVETGRFI
+678 QVETGRFV
-686 FDNNWQSFKTKDS
+686 FDNNWQSFKTRDS

-725 FGNDTTQ
+725 FGNDTTRV
-732 IFEASV
+732 FEATV

>member
-193 CDSRLNSHLKVV
+193 CDYRLSGHLKLI
-205 LDEIFKSYNFRSEIV
+205 LDEIVGESNFVNE
-220 WQRSNS
+220 
-226 GKTVSKNYPK
+226 
-236 DIDYIIW
+236 IIW
-243 YSKNESYI
+243 QGSPGNAIKVNKFLKTHDTIFLYRKNKDNFIWNTQFVEMAKDSKAHYRNEDENGIY
-251 FNQTYQPLSKS
+251 
-262 TLDSYSYD
+262 
-270 DNDGRGKYASVS
+270 RWASVVAPGRQGYVYELGYGEKLPNKGYR
-282 MQKTGNPGPLT
+282 MPKEKALKMIEEGLLKVEKGKVPVQKRYLQ
-293 SYDYI
+293 
-298 DNNGKTWKS
+298 NNGGVPAKD
-307 PSKGWRMIKEKVKV
+307 V
-321 LENDNRLILSGNV
+321 
-334 IREKSYWNERSNT
+334 
-347 GKISNNLWTDI
+347 WTDVKS
-358 NNLQGKS
+358 LQNT
-365 KEITGYPTQK
+365 ENTGYPTQK
-375 PEKLIERII
+375 PIKLLNRII
-384 EGHSNEN
+384 ESSTNEN
-391 DIVADFFVGSGT
+391 DLVADFFVGSGT
-403 TASVAEKFNRKWLVS
+403 TAAVAEKLNRKWLAS
-418 DIGRFSINT
+418 DIGRFSINS
-427 TRKRMIQVQR
+427 TRKRMIEVQR
-437 DKKENEE
+437 EKKENEE
-444 DFRSFEIYSIG
+444 NFRSFEIYSIG

-508 VDDMVQECINQGV
+508 VDDMVEECINQGV

-573 EVGFLEVDIKTLKK
+573 EVGYLDVDIKTLKK
-587 NKEATVTLKDFSIFY
+587 NREATVTLKDFSIFY

-614 GKGKSTVILD
+614 GKNKSTVILD

-631 NKDKAGIIKQEEITT
+631 SKDKAGIIKQEEITT

-672 EEGKLQ
+672 EDGKLQ

-686 FDNNWQSFKTKDS
+686 FDNNWQSFKTRES

>member
-1 MADRLPDN
+1 MPDKLPDN

-47 TKTSNINLPFQS
+47 TKTSNIVLPFQS

-65 PRSEEKI
+65 PRSEETI

-193 CDSRLNSHLKVV
+193 CDWRLNSSLRMI
-205 LDEIFKSYNFRSEIV
+205 LDEIFKKNNFLSEIKWCYQDIGGRDTGYFKRKSDSILHFKKSDQFVFNTQRGRISESSYKRYAPYFDENDQITYRSLLENQPGVFRSLKGHPEDLDEV
-220 WQRSNS
+220 WLDANK
-226 GKTVSKNYPK
+226 GAPMNDWWV
-236 DIDYIIW
+236 DI
-243 YSKNESYI
+243 SPLKGHFEES
-251 FNQTYQPLSKS
+251 
-262 TLDSYSYD
+262 
-270 DNDGRGKYASVS
+270 
-282 MQKTGNPGPLT
+282 M
-293 SYDYI
+293 
-298 DNNGKTWKS
+298 
-307 PSKGWRMIKEKVKV
+307 
-321 LENDNRLILSGNV
+321 
-334 IREKSYWNERSNT
+334 
-347 GKISNNLWTDI
+347 
-358 NNLQGKS
+358 
-365 KEITGYPTQK
+365 GYPTQK
-375 PEKLIERII
+375 PFGLLERII
-384 EGHSNEN
+384 LSSSNEN

-403 TASVAEKFNRKWLVS
+403 TAFAAEKLNRKWLVS

-437 DKKENEE
+437 DKKENKE

-508 VDDMVQECINQGV
+508 VDDMVQECINQGA

-543 LSKGV
+543 LTKGV

-573 EVGFLEVDIKTLKK
+573 EVGFLDVDIKTLKK
-587 NKEATVTLKDFSIFY
+587 NREATVTLKDFSIFY

-631 NKDKAGIIKQEEITT
+631 SKDKAGIIKQEEIATN
-646 TWTDWIDYWSI
+646 WMDWIDYWSI

-672 EEGKLQ
+672 EDGKLQ
-678 QVETGRFI
+678 QVETGRFV
-686 FDNNWQSFKTKDS
+686 FDNNWQSFKTRDS

-725 FGNDTTQ
+725 FGNDTTRV
-732 IFEASV
+732 FEATV

>member
-136 TTIEIGDSSF
+136 TTVKIGDSAF

-179 MHSLLADDGSIFVH
+179 MHSLLADDGSILVH
-193 CDSRLNSHLKVV
+193 CDWRLNSSLRMI
-205 LDEIFKSYNFRSEIV
+205 LDEIFNKNNFLSEIKWCYQDIGGRNTGYFKRKSDSILHFKKSDQFV
-220 WQRSNS
+220 FNTQRGRISES
-226 GKTVSKNYPK
+226 SYKR
-236 DIDYIIW
+236 
-243 YSKNESYI
+243 YSPYFDENDQI
-251 FNQTYQPLSKS
+251 TYRSL
-262 TLDSYSYD
+262 
-270 DNDGRGKYASVS
+270 
-282 MQKTGNPGPLT
+282 
-293 SYDYI
+293 
-298 DNNGKTWKS
+298 
-307 PSKGWRMIKEKVKV
+307 
-321 LENDNRLILSGNV
+321 LENQPGV
-334 IREKSYWNERSNT
+334 FKSLKGHPEDLDEVWLDANKGAPMNDWWVD
-347 GKISNNLWTDI
+347 ISPLK
-358 NNLQGKS
+358 GHFEES
-365 KEITGYPTQK
+365 TGYPTQK
-375 PEKLIERII
+375 PFDLLERII
-384 EGHSNEN
+384 LSSSNEN

-403 TASVAEKFNRKWLVS
+403 TASAAEKLNRKWLAS

-455 SYSIKDEK
+455 SYSIKDEQ

-476 KAEKLNNSVFTGKKG
+476 KAEKLNNSLFTGKKG

-508 VDDMVQECINQGV
+508 VEDMVQECINQGT

-573 EVGFLEVDIKTLKK
+573 EVGYLDVDIKTLKK
-587 NKEATVTLKDFSIFY
+587 NREATVTLKDFSIFY

-614 GKGKSTVILD
+614 GKNKSTVILD

-631 NKDKAGIIKQEEITT
+631 SKDKAGIIKQEEITT

-672 EEGKLQ
+672 EGGKLQ

-732 IFEASV
+732 LFEASV

>member
-128 FDVGADFN
+128 FDVGDDFTRN
-136 TTIEIGDSSF
+136 IEIQDNSF
-146 EKAPTVLEEIAFRDT
+146 EKAPTVLEEVAYRDS
-161 WGKGQD
+161 WGKGAD

-179 MHSLLADDGSIFVH
+179 MHSLLADDGSFFLH
-193 CDSRLNSHLKVV
+193 CDYRLNSRLRIV
-205 LDEIFKSYNFRSEIV
+205 LDEIFGEDNFRSEIS
-220 WQRSNS
+220 WKKLTSAKSQSKYFSNIKDS
-226 GKTVSKNYPK
+226 IFFYTKTDDSIFNKLFIKGISDDKNYPYTEEESGRK
-236 DIDYIIW
+236 YGTFDFTQMGAGEPRKFGDKTLTPPPGKHWIW
-243 YSKNESYI
+243 SQERINEGMENGKIVFTKNGTPRVKRYLDEKAGNPI
-251 FNQTYQPLSKS
+251 GDMWDDEEVTPLSS
-262 TLDSYSYD
+262 
-270 DNDGRGKYASVS
+270 NA
-282 MQKTGNPGPLT
+282 
-293 SYDYI
+293 
-298 DNNGKTWKS
+298 
-307 PSKGWRMIKEKVKV
+307 KE
-321 LENDNRLILSGNV
+321 R
-334 IREKSYWNERSNT
+334 
-347 GKISNNLWTDI
+347 
-358 NNLQGKS
+358 
-365 KEITGYPTQK
+365 KEVNYPTQK
-375 PEKLIERII
+375 PEALIKRII
-384 EGHSNEN
+384 LSTTNEN
-391 DIVADFFVGSGT
+391 DLIADFFVGSGT
-403 TASVAEKFNRKWLVS
+403 TAAIAEKLNRKWLAS
-418 DIGRFSINT
+418 DVGRFGINT

-437 DKKENEE
+437 EKKEKEE

-476 KAEKLNNSVFTGKKG
+476 LAEKLNNSLFAGKKG

-508 VDDMVQECINQGV
+508 VDDMVQECINQGA

-573 EVGFLEVDIKTLKK
+573 EVGYLDVDIKTLKK
-587 NKEATVTLKDFSIFY
+587 NKEATVTLKDFSIYY

-614 GKGKSTVILD
+614 GKNKSTVILD

-631 NKDKAGIIKQEEITT
+631 SKDKAGIIKQEEITT